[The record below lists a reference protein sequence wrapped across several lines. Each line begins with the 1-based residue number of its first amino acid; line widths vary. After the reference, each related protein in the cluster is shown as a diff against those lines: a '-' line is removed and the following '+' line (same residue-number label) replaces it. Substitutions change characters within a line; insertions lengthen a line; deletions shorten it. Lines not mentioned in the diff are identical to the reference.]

1 METLMTNSDIIE
13 PELDDEDFS
22 DEMKLFI
29 SILANPAF
37 DKTEFNNSLREL
49 ETNSDE
55 ELTNRVDRLQ

>member
-1 METLMTNSDIIE
+1 MEVLMTISDIME
-13 PELDDEDFS
+13 PDLDDEDFS

-49 ETNSDE
+49 EIEPDE
-55 ELTNRVDRLQ
+55 EFPNRVDRLQ